1 MISVRTLLDHCHS
14 ISCLLLPLFL
24 FPTEIIDVNIA
35 QPERNREIQVFHFT
49 NVKQDGVLHNGFELV
64 VYGDMRDVNSDKYQA
79 FLCSE
84 HEILVEIPSI
94 DHAFLYEPI
103 QLTEVMKKAKAFCDR
118 AQELHDVTRNRM
130 IKHKKQQ
137 TKRLLLRFPRG
148 IELTNHQYSPKY
160 VNGEILESEF
170 VPYHSEFELAGAKYK
185 TSAAWVSWKVAIV
198 ESEKREISAA
208 DDTNR
213 ATAKLA
219 AKLRSMHLS

>member
-24 FPTEIIDVNIA
+24 FPTETIDVNIA

-64 VYGDMRDVNSDKYQA
+64 VYGDMRDVNSDKYHA

-94 DHAFLYEPI
+94 DHAFLHEPI
-103 QLTEVMKKAKAFCDR
+103 QLTEAMKKAKAFCDR
-118 AQELHDVTRNRM
+118 AQESHDVTRNRM

-148 IELTNHQYSPKY
+148 IELTNHQYSPKS
-160 VNGEILESEF
+160 VDGEIESEF

-185 TSAAWVSWKVAIV
+185 TSAARVSWKVAII

-213 ATAKLA
+213 AAAKLA